1 MAQYTSNEEIEQIT
15 LFRWAEFAK
24 NQHPE
29 LELMY
34 HIPNEGKRSR
44 LTGAR
49 LKEAGLKSGVPDV
62 CLPVARG
69 GYIGLYIENK
79 YGKNKPT
86 ENQKRWLRALRA
98 AGHLTAVCYGWEQAK
113 DLIEQYLALPPTII
127 EPKGDSNEDQCD
139 MGFAE
144 KA

>member
-1 MAQYTSNEEIEQIT
+1 MAHYTSNEEIEQIT

-24 NQHPE
+24 QQYPE

-44 LTGAR
+44 FTGAR
-49 LKEAGLKSGVPDV
+49 MKEAGLKSGVPDIH
-62 CLPVARG
+62 LPVARG

-86 ENQKRWLRALRA
+86 QNQKTWLRALRD
-98 AGHLTAVCYGWEQAK
+98 AGHFTAVCYGWEQAK
-113 DLIEQYLALPPTII
+113 KLIEEYLSLPKTKLMPS
-127 EPKGDSNEDQCD
+127 KGDINET
-139 MGFAE
+139 
-144 KA
+144 